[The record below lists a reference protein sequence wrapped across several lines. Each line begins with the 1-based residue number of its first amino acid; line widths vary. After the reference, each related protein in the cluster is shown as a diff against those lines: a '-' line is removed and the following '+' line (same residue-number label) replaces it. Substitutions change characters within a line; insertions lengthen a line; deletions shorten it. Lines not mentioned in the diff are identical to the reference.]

1 MAMLMDS
8 SMTFRLHLGI
18 ILAALCL
25 AGAASA
31 DQRNSQKLIKIE
43 NGENRVDIVG
53 DGTPGLVI
61 SGHRENFNA
70 HSFDVVSFYVQANA
84 GGKQQ
89 WLVVPIMDSKGKK
102 LDEKFELFVGGGAD
116 CLLNDFR
123 LLARNGAEPATLI
136 VAERIKGDFVEREPI
151 TFSYYTLVHNTD
163 GDPGSVPYVFD
174 LARVTTSKSN
184 YCDVDEAMQ
193 TELGIGKP

>member
-1 MAMLMDS
+1 MHSRSGRHPTKTCRRSGHISKSTFKRFRQGASRTFFGMSSRRPVWHDPGIVAMAMLMDS

-70 HSFDVVSFYVQANA
+70 HSFDVVSFYVQADP
-84 GGKQQ
+84 GGKKQ

-102 LDEKFELFVGGGAD
+102 LDEKFELFVGGG
-116 CLLNDFR
+116 
-123 LLARNGAEPATLI
+123 
-136 VAERIKGDFVEREPI
+136 
-151 TFSYYTLVHNTD
+151 
-163 GDPGSVPYVFD
+163 
-174 LARVTTSKSN
+174 
-184 YCDVDEAMQ
+184 
-193 TELGIGKP
+193 